1 VYGPAVETRFPLR
14 DRTSPDVGGGSRDGI
29 GGHRGNTDFGGPGSR
44 RDPLHRIHGRLRR
57 GHGSLGRQPGISAS
71 GQAQVWRWTGGA
83 IGHVSNRTVPTDG
96 FTATY
101 PARSLT
107 LYVIPS

>member
-1 VYGPAVETRFPLR
+1 VYGAAVETRFPLR
-14 DRTSPDVGGGSRDGI
+14 DRTSPDVDGGSCDGI
-29 GGHRGNTDFGGPGSR
+29 GGHRGNPD
-44 RDPLHRIHGRLRR
+44 
-57 GHGSLGRQPGISAS
+57 
-71 GQAQVWRWTGGA
+71 QA
-83 IGHVSNRTVPTDG
+83 VPAGG